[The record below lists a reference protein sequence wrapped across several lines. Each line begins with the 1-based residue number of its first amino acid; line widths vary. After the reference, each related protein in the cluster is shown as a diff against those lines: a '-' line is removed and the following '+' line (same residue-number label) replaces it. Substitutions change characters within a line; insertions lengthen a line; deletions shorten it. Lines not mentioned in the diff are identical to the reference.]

1 MKKKLILTAAL
12 LLAFAGGVAGQTAKK
27 PTIMVVPSEIW
38 CKQNGFT
45 MTFDN
50 QGVKETLPDYKAAL
64 TGNSDIRVLI
74 TKMGGIMANRDFPL
88 KTLEQEM
95 RNLSNE
101 SVEASLLMGKETG
114 AGVSESP
121 IDRLNRTAKCD
132 IIIDLSFDVKKNGPL
147 SQVTFNVSA
156 IDAYSSKMISG
167 NTGVS
172 SKSASVPIETLLE
185 EAVLSFMDQFTSD
198 LQRHF
203 DDMFEN
209 GREVKVTMMKFDS
222 SPIDFETEFDYNGF
236 EAELAD
242 IIGVWFEENC
252 VEGRFSMA
260 YKSDN
265 IVRFD
270 QVRMPLY
277 TTSLSGR
284 EVGSDMTSFTRPLVN
299 MLKKDPYN
307 VPVKVY
313 PKGLGEIW
321 LIIGEK

>member
-1 MKKKLILTAAL
+1 MKRKIFLTLILAAAFAATAA
-12 LLAFAGGVAGQTAKK
+12 GQAKK
-27 PTIMVVPSEIW
+27 PTIMVVPSEGW
-38 CKQNGFT
+38 CKKMGYVT
-45 MTFDN
+45 TYDN
-50 QGVKETLPDYKAAL
+50 QGVKESVPDYKAAL
-64 TGNSDIRVLI
+64 AANSDIRLLI
-74 TKMGGIMANRDFPL
+74 TKMGGIMANRDFPM
-88 KTLEQEM
+88 KSLEQEM
-95 RNLSNE
+95 RNMGNE

-114 AGVSESP
+114 SGITESP
-121 IDRLNRTAKCD
+121 IDILNRTAKAD
-132 IIIDLSFDVKKNGPL
+132 ILIDLDFDIKKSGPQR
-147 SQVTFNVSA
+147 QVTFIVTGL
-156 IDAYSSKMISG
+156 DAYSAKIISG

-185 EAVLSFMDQFTSD
+185 ESVLSFMDQFTSD

-209 GREVKVTMMKFDS
+209 GREVKVTLMKFAS
-222 SPIDFETEFDYNGF
+222 SPIDFETEFDYNGYD
-236 EAELAD
+236 AELAD

-277 TTSLSGR
+277 TRSLSGR
-284 EVGSDMTSFTRPLVN
+284 EVASDMTGFTRSLVN
-299 MLKKDPYN
+299 MLRKDPYN